1 MVKVKRNFGVFD
13 IGIDKTLIVTG
24 GGIFIP
30 LNREESFCNSLQIA
44 VKASE
49 KGGVILYFAT
59 PCTVSCDSNY
69 IQYFYVLFVVS
80 TFLCAFYNSV
90 QCLES
95 IPYI

>member
-13 IGIDKTLIVTG
+13 IGTDKTLIATG

-30 LNREESFCNSLQIA
+30 PNREESFCNSLQIA

-49 KGGVILYFAT
+49 KGEVILYFAT

-69 IQYFYVLFVVS
+69 IQFFYVL
-80 TFLCAFYNSV
+80 TRG
-90 QCLES
+90 
-95 IPYI
+95 